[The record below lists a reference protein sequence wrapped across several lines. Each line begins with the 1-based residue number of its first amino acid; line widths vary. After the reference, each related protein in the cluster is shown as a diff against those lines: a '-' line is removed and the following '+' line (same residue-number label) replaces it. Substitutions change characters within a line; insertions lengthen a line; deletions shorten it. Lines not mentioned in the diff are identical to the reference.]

1 MAARSVPIP
10 PLLERGTVD
19 NYSCLFYEFATGEWP
34 PSVDSSLARQML
46 ALIDR
51 QRDAARQPDTQW
63 PARLN
68 TMITDGD
75 ATIDTTPKNLQK
87 HPTGRAILREAHS
100 ALQACDPH
108 HLHTS
113 DVVHGDCAP
122 ENVLVHE
129 GQITAVVDWEQAC
142 YGDAAF
148 DLAGLI
154 YAAIHAQVPPDAW
167 RLYTHIYA
175 VRYASWAINTEME
188 SQVLDTI
195 ARISR

>member
-1 MAARSVPIP
+1 
-10 PLLERGTVD
+10 
-19 NYSCLFYEFATGEWP
+19 
-34 PSVDSSLARQML
+34 
-46 ALIDR
+46 
-51 QRDAARQPDTQW
+51 
-63 PARLN
+63 
-68 TMITDGD
+68 
-75 ATIDTTPKNLQK
+75 
-87 HPTGRAILREAHS
+87 
-100 ALQACDPH
+100 
-108 HLHTS
+108 
-113 DVVHGDCAP
+113 VVHGDCAP

-148 DLAGLI
+148 DLAGMIFDIELGAKAEPDVLSLL